1 MQQSVRL
8 RFLYMYTYVYAVVYM
23 YMPSYTFMYFSVS
36 QLHRF
41 SSCEGLALQYEKAPG
56 T

>member
-1 MQQSVRL
+1 M
-8 RFLYMYTYVYAVVYM
+8 YMYVP
-23 YMPSYTFMYFSVS
+23 PSYMYFSVS